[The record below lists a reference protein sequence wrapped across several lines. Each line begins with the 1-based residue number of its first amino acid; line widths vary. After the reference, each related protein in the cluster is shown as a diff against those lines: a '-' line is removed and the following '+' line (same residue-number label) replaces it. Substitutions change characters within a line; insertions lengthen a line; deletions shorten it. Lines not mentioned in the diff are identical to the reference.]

1 MRSRA
6 LSLPPKKRRLSPR
19 GGSSLPAVDHR
30 ELAEGGQAG
39 PAEPCLCLG
48 LGKFE
53 GLFRPATLPK
63 ILSREKVAFQ
73 ARFVELLLHATH

>member
-19 GGSSLPAVDHR
+19 GGSRLPAVDDR

-63 ILSREKVAFQ
+63 FSQERK
-73 ARFVELLLHATH
+73 